1 MSLDRDFG
9 KNFDSA
15 ETSVHNPWVS
25 EVAAPIEQDLR
36 LFEFPE
42 DVEAALR
49 NAEELRAQAEDRSG
63 IITNPIIAARKEL
76 SDLPE
81 FDILSRTK
89 GGFYDYYKAGD
100 ASVADVMRYTLGAA
114 TAKPEVMEYVGFYW
128 SATFGTE
135 KPLFPSSTDNERNAN
150 VSAAR
155 EWFSNNQEVMA
166 NALKDP
172 LYELASKF
180 VSSHSRALGE
190 FDLVCGVGIRQA
202 LGNLKALPF
211 DNDTTEQIKT
221 SLMARIQEERSELLE
236 QCVQSE
242 VDSVKEEI
250 DKCKDG
256 ILRSN
261 PLEYDYKL
269 DDLQRRLVHDEV
281 RSRINEADAAAA
293 IESIE
298 KWRKFI
304 AGAFGSV
311 ENTSTVDILGEKSL
325 RAKPPISIKEID
337 ERMYSGIIT
346 EAEKGQ
352 YLALREKIVQYENI
366 VREYSPLGMDDGGDF
381 SEHRQAI
388 LDDEGFKRRFSQEIR
403 FAVDPVIL
411 ARELAKGGDFVFDE
425 LTSRAFHV
433 LASNDKDFIQKLG
446 LTSEANKM
454 KGILQRG
461 RNSRKFGDLDIVD
474 SLLRDE
480 FTEEAR
486 RSLMLLGA
494 RSIYDNIASCTDIYG
509 RNGKISEDKIVDMTD
524 LIMDRLDL
532 AGVEHEISEDD
543 FIEAAI
549 NTCNNKLK

>member
-1 MSLDRDFG
+1 M
-9 KNFDSA
+9 
-15 ETSVHNPWVS
+15 S

-281 RSRINEADAAAA
+281 RSQINEDDAAAA
-293 IESIE
+293 IESLE
-298 KWRKFI
+298 KWR
-304 AGAFGSV
+304 AFVTDAFDDIEYMDS
-311 ENTSTVDILGEKSL
+311 SDILGGKSL

-337 ERMYSGIIT
+337 ERMSSGRMT
-346 EAEKGQ
+346 ELEKDR

-366 VREYSPLGMDDGGDF
+366 VREYSPLGMDDGDDF
-381 SEHRQAI
+381 SEYRQAI
-388 LDDEGFKRRFSQEIR
+388 LDDEDFRKR
-403 FAVDPVIL
+403 FAQEVRFAIDPVRL
-411 ARELAKGGDFVFDE
+411 ARKLAGGSDFVFDDE
-425 LTSRAFHV
+425 LTSRALHV
-433 LASNDKDFIQKLG
+433 LASEDENFIRELN
-446 LTSEANKM
+446 LTDEANKV
-454 KGILQRG
+454 KAILQEG
-461 RNSRKFGDLDIVD
+461 RDSRKFGDLDIID
-474 SLLRDE
+474 SLLKSE
-480 FTEEAR
+480 FTEKER
-486 RSLMLLGA
+486 KCLMLLGA
-494 RSIYDNIASCTDIYG
+494 KSVYESIVNCEIY
-509 RNGKISEDKIVDMTD
+509 EDEIGDTVS
-524 LIMDRLDL
+524 LVMDRLDL

-549 NTCNNKLK
+549 NTCK

>member
-1 MSLDRDFG
+1 MSTDY
-9 KNFDSA
+9 
-15 ETSVHNPWVS
+15 ESVGDISYNPWVS

-36 LFEFPE
+36 LFEFPK
-42 DVEAALR
+42 DVEAVLR
-49 NAEELRAQAEDRSG
+49 NAEELPAQAEDRSG

-128 SATFGTE
+128 LTTFGTE
-135 KPLFPSSTDNERNAN
+135 KPIFPSDADNERNTN

-190 FDLVCGVGIRQA
+190 FDLVCGVGIRRA
-202 LGNLKALPF
+202 LDSLKSLPF
-211 DNDTTEQIKT
+211 DENTVKQVEIFLT
-221 SLMARIQEERSELLE
+221 SRLQEERSELLE

-242 VDSVKEEI
+242 VDNVKEEI

-256 ILRSN
+256 ILRSS

-281 RSRINEADAAAA
+281 RSQINEDDAAAA
-293 IESIE
+293 IESLE
-298 KWRKFI
+298 KWR
-304 AGAFGSV
+304 AFVTDAFDDIKYMDS
-311 ENTSTVDILGEKSL
+311 SDILGGKSL
-325 RAKPPISIKEID
+325 RAKPPTSIKEID
-337 ERMYSGIIT
+337 ERMYSGIMT

-352 YLALREKIVQYENI
+352 YLALREKIVQYENT
-366 VREYSPLGMDDGGDF
+366 VREYSPLGMDDGDGF
-381 SEHRQAI
+381 PECKQAM
-388 LDDEGFKRRFSQEIR
+388 LDDEYFRKR
-403 FAVDPVIL
+403 FAQEVRFAIDPVRL
-411 ARELAKGGDFVFDE
+411 ARKLAGGSDFVFDDE
-425 LTSRAFHV
+425 LTSRALHV
-433 LASNDKDFIQKLG
+433 LASEDENFIRG
-446 LTSEANKM
+446 LNLASESNRVKE
-454 KGILQRG
+454 ILKKG
-461 RNSRKFGDLDIVD
+461 RNSRKYGDLDIID
-474 SLLRDE
+474 SLLKSE
-480 FTEEAR
+480 FTEEER
-486 RSLMLLGA
+486 KCLMLLGA
-494 RSIYDNIASCTDIYG
+494 KSVYESIVNCKIY
-509 RNGKISEDKIVDMTD
+509 EDEIGDTVS
-524 LIMDRLDL
+524 LVMDRLDL

-543 FIEAAI
+543 FIKAAI
-549 NTCNNKLK
+549 NTCK

>member
-1 MSLDRDFG
+1 MSTDY
-9 KNFDSA
+9 
-15 ETSVHNPWVS
+15 ESVGDIGYNPWVS
-25 EVAAPIEQDLR
+25 EISTPIEQDLR

-128 SATFGTE
+128 LTTFGTE
-135 KPLFPSSTDNERNAN
+135 KPIFPSDADKERNAN

-172 LYELASKF
+172 LYQLASKF

-221 SLMARIQEERSELLE
+221 SLMARIQEERSDLLE
-236 QCVQSE
+236 QCVQLE
-242 VDSVKEEI
+242 VASAEEAI
-250 DKCKDG
+250 DKYRGG
-256 ILRSN
+256 ILLSS
-261 PLEYDYKL
+261 PHDYGYAL
-269 DDLQRRLVHDEV
+269 DDLQRCLSYDAV
-281 RSRINEADAAAA
+281 RSQINEDDAAAA
-293 IESIE
+293 IESLE
-298 KWRKFI
+298 KWR
-304 AGAFGSV
+304 AFVADAFDDIKYMDS
-311 ENTSTVDILGEKSL
+311 SDILDGKSL
-325 RAKPPISIKEID
+325 RVKPPMSIKEID
-337 ERMYSGIIT
+337 ECMYSGIMT

-366 VREYSPLGMDDGGDF
+366 VREYSPLGMDDGDGF
-381 SEHRQAI
+381 PECKQAM
-388 LDDEGFKRRFSQEIR
+388 LDDEGFRKR
-403 FAVDPVIL
+403 FAQEVRFAIDPVRL
-411 ARELAKGGDFVFDE
+411 ARKLAGGSDFVFDDE
-425 LTSRAFHV
+425 LTSRALHV
-433 LASNDKDFIQKLG
+433 LASEDEDFIQELN
-446 LTSEANKM
+446 LTDEANKV
-454 KGILQRG
+454 KAILQEG
-461 RNSRKFGDLDIVD
+461 RDSRKFGDLDIID
-474 SLLRDE
+474 SLLKSK
-480 FTEEAR
+480 FTEKER
-486 RSLMLLGA
+486 KCLMLLGA
-494 RSIYDNIASCTDIYG
+494 KSIYESIVNCKIY
-509 RNGKISEDKIVDMTD
+509 EDEIGDTVS
-524 LIMDRLDL
+524 LVMDRLDL

>member
-1 MSLDRDFG
+1 MSLDRNFG
-9 KNFDSA
+9 SA
-15 ETSVHNPWVS
+15 ETSVHNPWISDV
-25 EVAAPIEQDLR
+25 VPPIEQNLR
-36 LFEFPE
+36 FFEFPE
-42 DVEAALR
+42 DVETALR
-49 NAEELRAQAEDRSG
+49 NAGNLPAQAEDRSG

-89 GGFYDYYKAGD
+89 GGFYDHYKAGD

-114 TAKPEVMEYVGFYW
+114 TAKPETMKHVGFYW
-128 SATFGTE
+128 LTTFGTE
-135 KPLFPSSTDNERNAN
+135 KPIFPSDADNERNTK

-172 LYELASKF
+172 LYQLASKF
-180 VSSHSRALGE
+180 VSSHSRALDE
-190 FDLVCGVGIRQA
+190 FDLICGAGISQA

-211 DNDTTEQIKT
+211 DDDTTEQIKT

-250 DKCKDG
+250 NKYGGG
-256 ILRSN
+256 ILLSS
-261 PLEYDYKL
+261 PQEYDYKL
-269 DDLQRRLVHDEV
+269 DDLQRSLVHDEV

-304 AGAFGSV
+304 DDAFGSI
-311 ENTSTVDILGEKSL
+311 ENTSTADVLGEKSL
-325 RAKPPISIKEID
+325 RVKPPTSLREID
-337 ERMYSGIIT
+337 ERMYSGIMT

-366 VREYSPLGMDDGGDF
+366 VREYSPLGMDDGDGF
-381 SEHRQAI
+381 PECKQAI
-388 LDDEGFKRRFSQEIR
+388 LDDEYFRKR
-403 FAVDPVIL
+403 FAQEVRFAIDPVRL

-425 LTSRAFHV
+425 LTSRALHV
-433 LASNDKDFIQKLG
+433 LASEDEDFIQELN
-446 LTSEANKM
+446 LTDEADKV
-454 KGILQRG
+454 KAILQEG
-461 RNSRKFGDLDIVD
+461 RDSRKFGDLDIID
-474 SLLRDE
+474 SLLKSK
-480 FTEEAR
+480 FTEEER
-486 RSLMLLGA
+486 KCLMLLGA
-494 RSIYDNIASCTDIYG
+494 KSVYESIVNYKIY
-509 RNGKISEDKIVDMTD
+509 EDEIGDTVS
-524 LIMDRLDL
+524 LVMDRLDL

-543 FIEAAI
+543 FIEVAI